1 MPEPTITTSAD
12 AAAEENDRV
21 AGLPNGLLS
30 SRRVADMAV
39 PLAAADIFKGRYEKW
54 SERAGGVILDSS
66 GAGHQ

>member
-21 AGLPNGLLS
+21 AGLLNGLLS

-39 PLAAADIFKGRYEKW
+39 LLDTAAGMSA
-54 SERAGGVILDSS
+54 VQ
-66 GAGHQ
+66 GAVALNAAM

>member
-21 AGLPNGLLS
+21 AGLLNGLLS

-39 PLAAADIFKGRYEKW
+39 LLDTAAGM
-54 SERAGGVILDSS
+54 RAVQ
-66 GAGHQ
+66 GAECSV